1 MKFFQ
6 RTVLRYALFLGIFI
20 GLKSLFAWKLI
31 VDWRDVI
38 LAAVITI
45 FSLRQSQI
53 ADKKE
58 KEAEAKDEKLA
69 QVEKKYGPW

>member
-1 MKFFQ
+1 MKFLE
-6 RTVLRYALFLGIFI
+6 RAVLRYALFLSIFI

-31 VDWRDVI
+31 IDWRDAI
-38 LAAVITI
+38 LAAVVTI
-45 FSLRQSQI
+45 FSLRQSQL

-69 QVEKKYGPW
+69 RMEKKYGPW